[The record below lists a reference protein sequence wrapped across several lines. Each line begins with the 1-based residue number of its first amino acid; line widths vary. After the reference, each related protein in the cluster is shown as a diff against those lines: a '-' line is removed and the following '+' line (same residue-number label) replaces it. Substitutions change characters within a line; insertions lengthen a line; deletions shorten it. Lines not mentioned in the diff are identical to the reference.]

1 MQPAPRKGKEEGKRS
16 SYQEFVKQE
25 NQRVRLE
32 NPGAAF
38 GEIMSILG
46 RDFKERKK
54 NESKSLACVEDHG
67 ALGTTGSS
75 EPDCLESVVKKIDFL
90 DLSS

>member
-1 MQPAPRKGKEEGKRS
+1 MGEGKRS
-16 SYQEFVKQE
+16 VYQEFVKQE

-46 RDFKERKK
+46 RDFKERKR
-54 NESKSLACVEDHG
+54 NEAKRVTCVEDDG
-67 ALGTTGSS
+67 ALGTS
-75 EPDCLESVVKKIDFL
+75 EPSGREHLDTVVRKMNFL